1 MSISPT
7 TAGLIGIILMLVLM
21 FLGVNLSFCFIIS
34 GVVGIALMKGFTL
47 GITFLKTGPIS
58 TAMSYSLAVLPM
70 FMLMGDFAVTGSLT
84 TDAYGAARRFFGR
97 LPGGLAVTSTVA
109 SALFGAIC
117 GSGQATA
124 MVMSQVAWPEMKRY
138 HYSPKI
144 GLCSIAA
151 AGPLAI
157 LIPPSTPLINYSILA
172 GVSVGS
178 LFMAGWIPGILL
190 TLLLSLTTIVMA
202 LRNPKL
208 APRADKSTAKEKL
221 KSLGQAW
228 PILLLIVLMMY
239 CIWGG
244 ITTVNEAAGLSV
256 VCCLIIVIAKR
267 RANFKQILKT
277 LRDSTVMC
285 AALFFMFIGIQ
296 VFNSFLGMSG
306 LPAKLTKFVTGLN
319 VAPMVVIWLIFIL
332 YLVLGCFIDTPV
344 IMMLTIPLLA
354 PVVKALGFDLTW
366 FGIFSAMTVALG
378 SITPPVGICLFV
390 IAARVPEV
398 PLSYLMKHI
407 WPYVAATVV
416 ATIIIMYFPQLVM
429 WLPNLMMG

>member
-1 MSISPT
+1 MNISPVV
-7 TAGLIGIILMLVLM
+7 AGVIGIAIMLILM
-21 FLGVNLSFCFIIS
+21 FAGVNLSFCFVIS
-34 GVVGIALMKGFTL
+34 GVIGITLMKGFTL
-47 GITFLKTGPIS
+47 GVTFLKTVPIS

-84 TDAYGAARRFFGR
+84 TDAYGAARRFLGR
-97 LPGGLAVTSTVA
+97 QPGGLAVTSTVA

-138 HYSPKI
+138 KYSPSI

-190 TLLLSLTTIVMA
+190 TGLLCLTTIIMA
-202 LRNPKL
+202 IRKPEL
-208 APRADKSTAKEKL
+208 APRADKSTGKEKL

-244 ITTVNEAAGLSV
+244 VTTVNEAAGLSV

-267 RANFKQILKT
+267 RANLKAILKT
-277 LRDSTVMC
+277 LRESTVMC
-285 AALFFMFIGIQ
+285 AALFFMFVGIQ

-306 LPAKLTKFVTGLN
+306 LPAMLTKFVTSLD
-319 VAPMVVIWLIFIL
+319 VAPMTVIWLIFIL

-344 IMMLTIPLLA
+344 IMMLTTPLLA
-354 PVVKALGFDLTW
+354 PVVSALGFDLVW
-366 FGIFSAMTVALG
+366 FGIFTAMTVALG

-398 PLSYLMKHI
+398 PLSYLMKKI
-407 WPYVAATVV
+407 WPYVIATVA
-416 ATIIIMYFPQLVM
+416 ATIIIMYIPQLTT
-429 WLPNLMMG
+429 WLPNLMIG